1 MPHPLPPLDCTSLA
15 EIRDGI
21 DHLDRQIVGLL
32 RERMAYVHA
41 AAAFKPTER
50 SIPAPERVTAML
62 IDRRAWA
69 EQAGLPPDDVESLFA
84 GLIRWFINQ
93 QTLHWRR
100 QHGAD
105 PV

>member
-1 MPHPLPPLDCTSLA
+1 MPHPLPPPDCTSLA

-21 DHLDRQIVGLL
+21 DGLDRQIIGLL

-41 AAAFKPTER
+41 AAAFKPNEG

-62 IDRRAWA
+62 IDRRTWA
-69 EQAGLPPDDVESLFA
+69 EQAGLPPDDIESLFA

-100 QHGAD
+100 QHGLD